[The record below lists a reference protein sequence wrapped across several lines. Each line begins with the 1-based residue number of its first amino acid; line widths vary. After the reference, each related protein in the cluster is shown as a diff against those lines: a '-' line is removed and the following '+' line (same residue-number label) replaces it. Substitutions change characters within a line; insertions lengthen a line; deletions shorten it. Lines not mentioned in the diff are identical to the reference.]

1 MATADP
7 ISDLSGS
14 PPVRSGYAMLAVL
27 PPLAAEQL
35 ESTLTRLTAIF
46 PAEELLV
53 ATQNGVPAGS
63 YAPLQMVEIPP
74 TRVTWTLTAADYA
87 NAAELARKHEARSI
101 LILGPEGGSLS
112 ASALRALAW
121 PVASGS
127 VDLAL
132 PYYEVPTNSGLVN
145 SAILYPLTRA
155 LFATRARF
163 PLSIDVGLSPRMAER
178 VGRAAE
184 HLCSV
189 GQQDA
194 MMWPVPEAVVAGY
207 SLGEY
212 EVGART
218 APQPPDPD
226 IRTILVQV
234 TSALFSD
241 IESKAAFWQRPRRL
255 PPPRSTP
262 PRRPAPSDD
271 RTGEVASIVD
281 GFRLAYNNLQEI
293 WALVLPPASLLGIK
307 RLTVLDPA
315 GFRMP
320 ENLWARIVYD
330 FLVAFRMRTIN
341 RGHLLGALIPLY
353 LAWVAGH
360 INVTGAG
367 TDPERHIEAV
377 AAAFDADKPYL
388 VARWRWPDRF
398 NP

>member
-7 ISDLSGS
+7 ISDLSG
-14 PPVRSGYAMLAVL
+14 PPVRSGFAMLAVL
-27 PPLAAEQL
+27 PPLAQEQL
-35 ESTLTRLTAIF
+35 ESTLTRLTSIF

-53 ATQNGVPAGS
+53 ATQNGVPAGA
-63 YAPLQMVEIPP
+63 YPPLQMVEIQP
-74 TRVTWTLTAADYA
+74 TRVSWTLTASDYA
-87 NAAELARKHEARSI
+87 NAADLARKHEARSI

-112 ASALRALAW
+112 AAALRALAW
-121 PVASGS
+121 PVASGA

-132 PYYEVPTNSGLVN
+132 PYYDVPPNTGLVN
-145 SAILYPLTRA
+145 SAIIYPMTRA

-178 VGRAAE
+178 VGTSAE
-184 HLCSV
+184 RLCSV
-189 GQQDA
+189 GQPDA
-194 MMWPVPEAVVAGY
+194 MIWPVPEAVVAGC

-212 EVGART
+212 EVGTRT
-218 APQPPDPD
+218 VPQPPDPD
-226 IRTILVQV
+226 IRTILVEI
-234 TSALFSD
+234 TGALFSD

-255 PPPRSTP
+255 PPPRPIP
-262 PRRPAPSDD
+262 PRHTAPPD
-271 RTGEVASIVD
+271 RTSDVASMVE
-281 GFRLAYNNLQEI
+281 GFRLAYNNLLEI
-293 WALVLPPASLLGIK
+293 WGLVLPPASLLGLK
-307 RLTVLDPA
+307 RLTILDPPA
-315 GFRMP
+315 FRMP

-330 FLVAFRMRTIN
+330 FLIAFRLRTIN

-353 LAWVAGH
+353 LAWVASH

-367 TDPERHIEAV
+367 ADPERHIEAV